1 MLCQDLCDPRRNYDE
16 RPRQRRGKSQKFH
29 FRDRY
34 RERSESV
41 VQRGE
46 IVFQRLRCV
55 FLGVIS
61 RVRYRGAP
69 VAHRAKMVFVVIRG
83 ETLSHVRVLSH
94 RRDSRRTDDSAS
106 EFISGAGERRNANA
120 NTAAVE

>member
-1 MLCQDLCDPRRNYDE
+1 
-16 RPRQRRGKSQKFH
+16 
-29 FRDRY
+29 
-34 RERSESV
+34 
-41 VQRGE
+41 
-46 IVFQRLRCV
+46 
-55 FLGVIS
+55 
-61 RVRYRGAP
+61 
-69 VAHRAKMVFVVIRG
+69 VFVVIRG